1 MTRPRFRTIALALMA
16 PPLALGLA
24 GCGKKDE
31 ATTTAATSGAALPK
45 VPATAGKAWADV
57 VTKTADGGFLVGNP
71 EAPIKLMEFGALS
84 CSHCAEFSKESS
96 AELRDSFVA
105 SGRVSYELRLFMLN
119 ALDMPA
125 ALLVTCGSPEAVP
138 VLADQF
144 WAWQPT
150 MFQNLQ
156 AAGDAQMQAISS
168 QPPQTRFASLAK
180 VSGMEQFITARG
192 IAADQAVACLADTKK
207 ATELAT
213 QTQTASEKFSITGT
227 PTFFINGQKSEHN
240 AWPEIKAALEAAGA
254 R

>member
-31 ATTTAATSGAALPK
+31 ATTAAPSGAALPK
-45 VPATAGKAWADV
+45 VPAPAGKAWADV
-57 VTKTADGGFLVGNP
+57 VTKTADGGYLVGNP